1 MASENWIT
9 IGGFI
14 ATTASAVAAFFA
26 VKQTMLQRII
36 STKPQI
42 IINNKE
48 VKTVLTNKNSFAL
61 SIENPELYYNIP
73 ISIMNVGLGTALN
86 INYRWSFDYKKF
98 IELCGFRHINDDP
111 MISSI
116 KKMFNDGGKYFYST
130 EEKDSNFE
138 YFKLI
143 KDGKFN
149 IYSIAK
155 VNNELEY
162 IMPVNQEKSPSILLF
177 PSLILL
183 ALAESKNSNNTFADS
198 FFFDILDAG
207 KLIINYQ
214 DISGN
219 NITINYKCTLQTTGF
234 KSNSEYGAE
243 LTFKIGFHR
252 IHSRS
257 MPRLERLRKSYTDFI
272 DEYDFNK
279 NK

>member
-1 MASENWIT
+1 MATENWIT

-42 IINNKE
+42 IIKNKE
-48 VKTVLTNKNSFAL
+48 VKTVLTTNNSFAL
-61 SIENPELYYNIP
+61 SIENPESYYNIP
-73 ISIMNVGLGTALN
+73 VSIMNVGLGTALN
-86 INYRWSFDYKKF
+86 INYRWLFDYNKF
-98 IELCGFRHINDDP
+98 IESCGFTRINNDP
-111 MISSI
+111 MISLI
-116 KKMFNDGGKYFYST
+116 RKMFNDGGRYFYSI
-130 EEKDSNFE
+130 EEKDSNYT

-143 KDGKFN
+143 KNGKFN
-149 IYSIAK
+149 VYSIAK
-155 VNNELEY
+155 VNSELEY
-162 IMPVNQEKSPSILLF
+162 IMPVNQEKSPSIILF

-198 FFFDILDAG
+198 FFFDVMDAG

-234 KSNSEYGAE
+234 KSNSEYGAG

-257 MPRLERLRKSYTDFI
+257 MPRLERIRKSYADFI
-272 DEYDFNK
+272 DQYDFNK